1 MNNRKLNML
10 IRFTLEIFLVY
21 LLVSGINAH
30 STRSQAAEAPKEER
44 QGDRPA
50 AGVEVARLTLNASS
64 VGARVC
70 LRNQELSLTDPNC
83 LQKLAAQKP
92 DQMVIDLAGSPEWQR
107 LLNYALQ
114 NDLPISIEVKD

>member
-1 MNNRKLNML
+1 MHNPKLNML

-21 LLVSGINAH
+21 LLISGLNHA
-30 STRSQAAEAPKEER
+30 STETRAADTPKEER

-50 AGVEVARLTLNASS
+50 AGVEVARLTLNAGTA
-64 VGARVC
+64 GARVR

-83 LQKLAAQKP
+83 LQTLAAGKP
-92 DQMVIDLAGSPEWQR
+92 DQMVIELAGSPEWQR

-114 NDLPISIEVKD
+114 NDLPVSIEVKD